1 MIDNF
6 SFVYYYST
14 LSQERKAYYAIS
26 KFFINFC
33 IKLDYE
39 NIPLY
44 SNVPCTTSVSK
55 GIG

>member
-33 IKLDYE
+33 IKLDHE